1 MLHTRANVQGL
12 TGEPMGPM
20 GPRRRMADAMGEVC
34 EPRSGVERAALSTL
48 PVACLIHA
56 GSISAQVYQDEKPTE
71 GKKSEFKND

>member
-1 MLHTRANVQGL
+1 
-12 TGEPMGPM
+12 
-20 GPRRRMADAMGEVC
+20 MADAMGEVC

-71 GKKSEFKND
+71 GKKANLRMSESVNWRRMSESVNQ